1 MAAHRSHAPAV
12 HYRVEAA
19 QLHARIYHVT
29 LTVESPA
36 AQQELSLPVWIP
48 GSYLVREFAKNLQNL
63 RARQGGQEV
72 ALAQRGKCLWQAD
85 CREGAPLVLTYEVS
99 AYDNSVRT
107 AWLDASRGFF
117 NGTSLCLRVHGQ
129 EAARHDLEIVATP
142 EVSHWSVATG
152 LTAEKTTRA
161 GFGTYRA
168 ASYDELVDCPVEM
181 GPFWSARFT
190 ACGVPHR
197 LVVAGAAP
205 SFDGERLVADT
216 RRICEA
222 GIRFWHGAGKPPY
235 AQYLFMLNVVDDGY
249 GGLEHRNSTALVCGR
264 RDLPR
269 QGEAKAPEGYTTL
282 LGLISHEH
290 FHTWNVK
297 RLRPA
302 ELARYDYTQENYTR
316 LLWFFE
322 GFTSY
327 YDDLLLRRAGLIDD
341 ATYLRLLAKNIN
353 QVLQTPGRR
362 VQSVA
367 DASFDAWVKYY
378 RQDENTPNATVSYYT
393 KGALVGLCLDLALRR
408 EGRTT
413 LDDVMR
419 ALWDRCDAG
428 PMSEDDLLAVLEA
441 PLGPPVRA
449 RDRRMGARHRRPAP
463 GRDAGRARR
472 GPARGSGAAAQRL
485 GLRVSEG
492 QGLQVKVVL
501 RGGLAEEAGFSAGD
515 EWLAVEAQ
523 GETWRVQRLDD
534 VALYAGREKRVTAL
548 VSRDRRVLR
557 LPLALEREGGAPDDT
572 VALALADAPWRGAG
586 WTASRTRA
594 RPPGSL
600 RDGRERRPLGIV
612 VRTTTTPR
620 RYPLGLR
627 SHRGPHRGGQG
638 RRHHAEPPQAAQRAQ
653 RPAHGRAGRRAGRLR
668 CRRTHRLHH
677 PHRQ

>member
-63 RARQGGQEV
+63 RARQDGQEV
-72 ALAQRGKCLWQAD
+72 ALAQRSKSLWQAA
-85 CREGAPLVLTYEVS
+85 CREGAPLVLTYEVG
-99 AYDNSVRT
+99 AYDSSVRT
-107 AWLDASRGFF
+107 AWLDSSRGFF

-129 EAARHDLEIVATP
+129 EDARHDLEIVATP

-235 AQYLFMLNVVDDGY
+235 AQYLFMLNVMDDGY
-249 GGLEHRNSTALVCGR
+249 GGLEHRNSTALACSR

-269 QGEAKAPEGYTTL
+269 LGEARTPEGYTTL

-297 RLRPA
+297 RLRPV

-441 PLGPPVRA
+441 LSGRSFAREIAEWVHGTGDLPLAEMLAAHGVALRA
-449 RDRRMGARHRRPAP
+449 E
-463 GRDAGRARR
+463 
-472 GPARGSGAAAQRL
+472 AAQPAQRL

-515 EWLAVEAQ
+515 EWLAVEVH
-523 GETWRVQRLDD
+523 GETWRMQRLDD

-572 VALALADAPWRGAG
+572 VALSLADAPLARRWLDGQPDTGMAAG
-586 WTASRTRA
+586 
-594 RPPGSL
+594 
-600 RDGRERRPLGIV
+600 
-612 VRTTTTPR
+612 
-620 RYPLGLR
+620 
-627 SHRGPHRGGQG
+627 
-638 RRHHAEPPQAAQRAQ
+638 
-653 RPAHGRAGRRAGRLR
+653 
-668 CRRTHRLHH
+668 
-677 PHRQ
+677 